1 MQDFNTAYSYRDSS
15 MAQNIKWIRESNN
28 NGKIMLWAHNG
39 HIGKGTLSDDYK
51 SGNWM
56 GVHLNNLYGKQYY
69 NIGFSFSEGGFVS
82 QSPSSTN
89 VFYLMYSFTKSIFK
103 DEPWL
108 VNACYVKPHPKS
120 HLTNALSQLNTPI
133 FYLDF
138 KDIADQKSLIDFI
151 DKEYEHYEAGAVF
164 INEKSALW
172 STNIYEYFDAI
183 IYVDKTKPAENF
195 NLGKIAK

>member
-1 MQDFNTAYSYRDSS
+1 
-15 MAQNIKWIRESNN
+15 
-28 NGKIMLWAHNG
+28 
-39 HIGKGTLSDDYK
+39 
-51 SGNWM
+51 
-56 GVHLNNLYGKQYY
+56 
-69 NIGFSFSEGGFVS
+69 
-82 QSPSSTN
+82 
-89 VFYLMYSFTKSIFK
+89 MYSFIKSIFK

-108 VNACYVKPHPKS
+108 VNASYVKPHPKS
-120 HLTNALSQLNTPI
+120 HLTNAFSKLNTPI
-133 FYLDF
+133 FYIDF

-151 DKEYEHYEAGAVF
+151 NKEYEHYEAGAVF